1 MHSLASIFEIPATSL
16 ERAVKF
22 YSSIF
27 SAPIETM
34 NIPGIKMGLFP
45 HEGQSTIGVIIE
57 GEGYLP
63 SNSGITLYLNA
74 GEDLQ
79 VVLSKIEEN
88 GGEVLVPKTPHAD
101 ESGFFALFLDT
112 EGNRLGLHS
121 PR

>member
-1 MHSLASIFEIPATSL
+1 MNSFASIFEIPATSL

-27 SAPIETM
+27 SVPLETM
-34 NIPGIKMGLFP
+34 NIPEIKMGLFP
-45 HEGQSTIGVIIE
+45 YEGQSTVGVIIE

-63 SNSGITLYLNA
+63 SSSGVTLYLNA

-79 VVLSKIEEN
+79 VVLSKVEEN
-88 GGEVLVPKTPHAD
+88 GGKILVSKTPHAD